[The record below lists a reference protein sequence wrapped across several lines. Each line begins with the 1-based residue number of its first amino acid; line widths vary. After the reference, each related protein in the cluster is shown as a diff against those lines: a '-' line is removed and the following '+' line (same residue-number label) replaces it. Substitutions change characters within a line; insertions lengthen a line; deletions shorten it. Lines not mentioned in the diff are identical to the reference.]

1 MLCLTAANSFQ
12 LIYPTCAPPPGAP
25 VPGNPLADAWA
36 RKHPPSFR
44 CIAKHSHFPSNHMP
58 RCCSTRSSLALV
70 LQLQHAQQPH
80 PTRWPCCP
88 RPGCS
93 PPQQSACHC
102 RSAGQQQQQA
112 QQGFRC
118 SGGARFPGVCGHHP
132 KSCPPMQHVPHTQ
145 GMPKTKPYTPSIR
158 ARRSP
163 HFLLS
168 RMATH
173 LPEGLQRVGRGLQV
187 SVAGAARL
195 HQVHVGQVQPAG
207 WGHQGRGREQQAQ
220 HGMLTTPA
228 MLVQEGFLCGLY
240 PKPNELTQ
248 GQMRRHE
255 LALRPI

>member
-44 CIAKHSHFPSNHMP
+44 CIAKHSHFLSNHMP
-58 RCCSTRSSLALV
+58 RCRSIRSSLALV

-145 GMPKTKPYTPSIR
+145 GMPKTKPAQDKTLYTKHTRPQEPALPTFEDGYSPSGR
-158 ARRSP
+158 APACRAWSPGQCCRRSAAPPGARRP
-163 HFLLS
+163 GP
-168 RMATH
+168 AC
-173 LPEGLQRVGRGLQV
+173 GVGASGARQ
-187 SVAGAARL
+187 GAAGSAWHADNTCHAGPGRL
-195 HQVHVGQVQPAG
+195 SLWALPQ
-207 WGHQGRGREQQAQ
+207 
-220 HGMLTTPA
+220 
-228 MLVQEGFLCGLY
+228 
-240 PKPNELTQ
+240 TQ
-248 GQMRRHE
+248 
-255 LALRPI
+255 